1 LQNPILDAHVS
12 VPQAHALAAGMSEPL
27 AAGFAAVSQAAVA
40 VLDDLLG
47 LQSALLQQNPAVA
60 EAAAAAGGEAAEG
73 IEEADVAG
81 SRKRGRAEEDGA
93 VHHSKVRQLQPR
105 AFPIAQP
112 SDGSSRG
119 RAVRQAVARIS
130 A

>member
-1 LQNPILDAHVS
+1 
-12 VPQAHALAAGMSEPL
+12 MSQPL
-27 AAGFAAVSQAAVA
+27 AAGFAAVSQAAIA

-60 EAAAAAGGEAAEG
+60 EAAAAAANEAAEG
-73 IEEADVAG
+73 VEEADVAG
-81 SRKRGRAEEDGA
+81 SRKRVRAEEDDA
-93 VHHSKVRQLQPR
+93 VRHSKVRQFQPR
-105 AFPIAQP
+105 ALPIAQP

-130 A
+130 VWLKF